1 MYGPH
6 FPLHTEK
13 YLRVRVLAKL
23 MDDQLPMFRFFSCK
37 FKLEKSKM
45 KTARIVMFKEFGI
58 MNSFTVES
66 SMHGY
71 MCDGETRSERY
82 IEVINLKHLDQ
93 MGKGLGNSL
102 IEYNNLVED
111 DFSKQKEMIKRQRHR
126 KRSAFDVLCQPKK
139 VITDKSQSM
148 KVTKQNLEEV
158 LKQI

>member
-1 MYGPH
+1 
-6 FPLHTEK
+6 
-13 YLRVRVLAKL
+13 
-23 MDDQLPMFRFFSCK
+23 
-37 FKLEKSKM
+37 
-45 KTARIVMFKEFGI
+45 
-58 MNSFTVES
+58 
-66 SMHGY
+66 
-71 MCDGETRSERY
+71 
-82 IEVINLKHLDQ
+82 

-139 VITDKSQSM
+139 VITEKSQSM